1 MAWHICTCHPQW
13 HWVWLNPMSIPAPS
27 VGKLYYKLI
36 SITREFLDTQS
47 SISYCGL
54 LHPVQLSNIY
64 DDHTWPNKNRMAFCQ
79 SFFMIRE
86 TKIVY
91 RYISGSITKVSFSH
105 THIILIQSL
114 FMWMECIECELAM
127 HIMVIS
133 ACGIPVTRFLT
144 LVLITL
150 GIFNT
155 WQWWIKS
162 LLRKIKL
169 LQYLE
174 PKFVL
179 VKLEKFA
186 LTVETAREGL
196 SVLGVK
202 TKFS

>member
-1 MAWHICTCHPQW
+1 
-13 HWVWLNPMSIPAPS
+13 
-27 VGKLYYKLI
+27 
-36 SITREFLDTQS
+36 
-47 SISYCGL
+47 
-54 LHPVQLSNIY
+54 
-64 DDHTWPNKNRMAFCQ
+64 
-79 SFFMIRE
+79 MIMHDL
-86 TKIVY
+86 TKIGWLFASLFSWLE
-91 RYISGSITKVSFSH
+91 RQRLSTDISGSITKVSFSH

-162 LLRKIKL
+162 LLCKIKL

-179 VKLEKFA
+179 VKLGKICTDGRDSQGGIECPW
-186 LTVETAREGL
+186 G
-196 SVLGVK
+196 
-202 TKFS
+202 